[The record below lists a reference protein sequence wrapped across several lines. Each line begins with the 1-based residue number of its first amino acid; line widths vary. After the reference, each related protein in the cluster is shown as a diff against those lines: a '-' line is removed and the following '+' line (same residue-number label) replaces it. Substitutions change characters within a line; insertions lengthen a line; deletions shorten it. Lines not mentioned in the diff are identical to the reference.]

1 MSETSLDIQSLRRR
15 LERWTKLAEQ
25 TSTLAAFQD
34 LDEILATVTRGVCEI
49 MACERASLY
58 RYDTERRE
66 LSSRVVTDL
75 EIQEI
80 RSSIDLGI
88 NGWVARRRKVANIPH
103 PPADARWNSAVD
115 RKTSFQTRNILAAP
129 LISVHDDRLIGVLQ
143 LLNKTEGQ
151 FDEFDEHLIQAFA
164 MHVAGALERTELLD
178 ETKKSQQ
185 LRLSLEMGRSIQ
197 ESFLPAELPEIPGY
211 ELAAWQQPA
220 EEVSG
225 DYYDVLPLP
234 DRGVGLA
241 IADVSGHG
249 VGPSLIMASARAMLH
264 VLARSNAEPGQ
275 ILSLLSDTIAP
286 DLNSGLFIT
295 FLFIAL
301 DPTSHEYVYSNAGHG
316 PALHFQSN
324 DRHCSQIEST
334 GLPIGFSESDVV
346 PSRNGHQLEPGDLLL
361 LATDGAIE
369 LKNESGEMFG
379 RQRLERLL
387 QDNHHRTAAELLDII
402 GTAVRDFHPA
412 NAPPDDVTVMVVK
425 RKPL

>member
-1 MSETSLDIQSLRRR
+1 MSDTSLDIQSLRRR

-25 TSTLAAFQD
+25 TSSLAAFQD
-34 LDEILATVTRGVCEI
+34 LDEILATVTKGVCEI
-49 MACERASLY
+49 ILCERASLY
-58 RYDTERRE
+58 RYDPDRRE

-80 RSSIDLGI
+80 RSSINEGI

-115 RKTSFQTRNILAAP
+115 RRTSFQTRNILAAP
-129 LISVHDDRLIGVLQ
+129 LISVHDDRLLGVLQ

-164 MHVAGALERTELLD
+164 MHVAGALERAELLD

-197 ESFLPAELPEIPGY
+197 ESFLPEELPKVPGY
-211 ELAAWQQPA
+211 DLAAWQQPA

-234 DRGVGLA
+234 DRDVGLA

-264 VLARSNAEPGQ
+264 VLARSNTDPGQ

-295 FLFIAL
+295 FLFITL
-301 DPTSHEYVYSNAGHG
+301 DTTSHEFVYSNAGHG
-316 PALHFQSN
+316 PALHFQSKAH
-324 DRHCSQIEST
+324 HCSQLEST
-334 GLPIGFSESDVV
+334 GLPIGFSESGIV
-346 PSRNGHQLEPGDLLL
+346 PSRNGHRLEPGDLLL

-387 QDNHHRTAAELLDII
+387 QDNHHRTAAEILGII
-402 GTAVRDFHPA
+402 GTAVSDFHPA
-412 NAPPDDVTVMVVK
+412 DAPPDDVTVMVVK
-425 RKPL
+425 REPT